1 VGEESSRSKWE
12 QETNKKVSNQ
22 AAANLFLITFS
33 LLASL
38 GEREREGSRLKSGHT
53 YLNGD
58 NLNSDMTRDT
68 F

>member
-12 QETNKKVSNQ
+12 QETNKEVSNQ

-38 GEREREGSRLKSGHT
+38 GERERVLGS
-53 YLNGD
+53 
-58 NLNSDMTRDT
+58 
-68 F
+68 